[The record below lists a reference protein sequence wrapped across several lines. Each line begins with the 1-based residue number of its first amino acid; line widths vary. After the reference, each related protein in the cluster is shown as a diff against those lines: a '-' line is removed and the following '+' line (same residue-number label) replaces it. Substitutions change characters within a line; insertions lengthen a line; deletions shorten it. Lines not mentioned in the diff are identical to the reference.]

1 MLHFIHKYKLFDML
15 GNGKTIIRDVSKIYA
30 NPLIVQDAFGPT
42 QSVVLGEKKSFL
54 ILKDFKIY

>member
-1 MLHFIHKYKLFDML
+1 LRKKNKTDDMLHFIHKYKLFDML

-42 QSVVLGEKKSFL
+42 
-54 ILKDFKIY
+54 